1 MLTRAYDAIM
11 AALQVPMFVN
21 QNVDFN
27 NTTIDDS
34 VLNCKDYNGNVRT
47 IYSVV
52 CFNGSSLQGYS
63 IYEYYIPFVLWTVNN
78 YSCLLPDEEESA
90 PNYEDYSVAN
100 DTPSGWTV
108 SSQYP
113 SFSKSYDPETKEFV
127 CSVAVLWQNTSGAAK
142 TVYGVK
148 VRCYNHY
155 RSSYSNTN
163 NNSTQFLVCREH
175 FAAPVV
181 VDDQGIISL
190 TFTWRVGRAGL
201 VSATAAAAEQ
211 GVTA

>member
-11 AALQVPMFVN
+11 AALQTPAITN

-27 NTTIDDS
+27 NTTIDIS
-34 VLNCKDYNGNVRT
+34 VLNCKNYNGSVRT
-47 IYSVV
+47 ISPNSYFS
-52 CFNGSSLQGYS
+52 GSDLQGAS
-63 IYEYYIPFVLWTVNN
+63 VSGSYIPFSYWEVN
-78 YSCLLPDEEESA
+78 YCSCLLPDEEEST
-90 PNYEDYSVAN
+90 PDYEDYSVT
-100 DTPSGWTV
+100 DGTPSGWTV

-113 SFSKSYDPETKEFV
+113 SFSKSYDPGTKEIV

-148 VRCYNHY
+148 VRCQYIY
-155 RSSYSNTN
+155 RSSYS
-163 NNSTQFLVCREH
+163 SYSGSQDYFLICREH

-181 VDDQGIISL
+181 VEDQGIISL

-201 VSATAAAAEQ
+201 VSATAAAAK
-211 GVTA
+211 

>member
-11 AALQVPMFVN
+11 ASIQVPMIIN

-34 VLNCKDYNGNVRT
+34 VLNCKDYSGNVRT
-47 IYSVV
+47 ILSPSYYNGTSMSNISVYIFYYPFAFWAVDSYS
-52 CFNGSSLQGYS
+52 Y
-63 IYEYYIPFVLWTVNN
+63 
-78 YSCLLPDEEESA
+78 LLPDEEVSA
-90 PNYEDYSVAN
+90 PDYEDYSVN
-100 DTPSGWTV
+100 TGTPSGWTI
-108 SSQYP
+108 SSASP
-113 SFSKSYDPETKEFV
+113 SFQKTYDPDTKEIV
-127 CSVAVLWQNTSGAAK
+127 CSVTVLWQNTSGAAK

-148 VRCYNHY
+148 VRCKNYVRTNYN
-155 RSSYSNTN
+155 SANSGISY
-163 NNSTQFLVCREH
+163 FLVCREH

-201 VSATAAAAEQ
+201 VSATAAAA
-211 GVTA
+211 A

>member
-11 AALQVPMFVN
+11 AALQVPMITN

-34 VLNCKDYNGNVRT
+34 VLNCKNYNGSVRT
-47 IYSVV
+47 IYSN
-52 CFNGSSLQGYS
+52 CSFNGSTLQGWGTAG
-63 IYEYYIPFVLWTVNN
+63 YYIPFAYWQTDNQ
-78 YSCLLPDEEESA
+78 YSNLLPDEEESA
-90 PNYEDYSVAN
+90 PAYEDYSVAN
-100 DTPSGWTV
+100 GTPAGWTV

-113 SFSKSYDPETKEFV
+113 SFQKTYDPETKEIV
-127 CSVAVLWQNTSGAAK
+127 CSVTLLWQNTSGASK

-148 VRCYNHY
+148 ARCSYPY
-155 RSSYSNTN
+155 RQDYSSTGSSNPKDR
-163 NNSTQFLVCREH
+163 FLVCREH
-175 FAAPVV
+175 FTAPVV

-201 VSATAAAAEQ
+201 VSATAAAAE
-211 GVTA
+211 